1 MSLANVYSLYRT
13 MEDEN
18 VILSF
23 KGIVTAELLT
33 SVLHIMEAKMDSMH
47 ETPRI
52 RKKVFN
58 VLVECLQNLY
68 HHVDE
73 SPSPATKEL
82 LERKSA
88 LVLIVKEHDHFI
100 VKTGNYI
107 DVDKAQDLK
116 DRLMIINSMDKE
128 GLKEYYQASLNN
140 SMVSEKGTAG
150 LGMID
155 IARKSGNKLD
165 FEFLKINNET
175 SFFCLNVKI
184 D

>member
-33 SVLHIMEAKMDSMH
+33 SVLHIMETKMDSMQ

-68 HHVDE
+68 HHVEE
-73 SPSPATKEL
+73 SAEPTSKET

-88 LVLIVKEHDHFI
+88 LVLIVKEQDHFI

-107 DVDKAQDLK
+107 DVDKALELK
-116 DRLMIINSMDKE
+116 DRLDMINSLDKD
-128 GLKEYYQASLNN
+128 GLKEYYQKSLNN

-155 IARKSGNKLD
+155 IARKSGNKLG
-165 FEFLKINNET
+165 FEFLKITNDT